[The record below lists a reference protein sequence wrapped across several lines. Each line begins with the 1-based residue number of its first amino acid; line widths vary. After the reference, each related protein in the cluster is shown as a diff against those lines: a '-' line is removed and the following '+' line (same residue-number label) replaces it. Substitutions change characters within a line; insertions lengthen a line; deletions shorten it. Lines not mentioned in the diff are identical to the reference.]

1 MAAVS
6 LYDADLTGANLTNVN
21 LWAVL
26 FNLAALD
33 GADLTGADLTDAIY
47 LGTTTGSAYYDAA
60 TDLTNAWD
68 TSAGHKRF
76 DPVAAGW
83 TLVPEP
89 STALLVGLGL
99 VALGLQRRHRGNPPH
114 RL

>member
-1 MAAVS
+1 RLQSASPKIHQSSRRSEKINTAR
-6 LYDADLTGANLTNVN
+6 DNP
-21 LWAVL
+21 
-26 FNLAALD
+26 
-33 GADLTGADLTDAIY
+33 Y